1 MGETGDTEQT
11 PDGRLITETGHGSHA
26 LGQDELQSAGGA
38 VRVVLDWIEAICKAT
53 ARMLLNDKPCTLA
66 TAATGLPERTVDQ
79 FWRTM
84 VIQIV
89 QEQGVPRWVPR
100 LVK

>member
-1 MGETGDTEQT
+1 
-11 PDGRLITETGHGSHA
+11 
-26 LGQDELQSAGGA
+26 
-38 VRVVLDWIEAICKAT
+38 
-53 ARMLLNDKPCTLA
+53 MLLKDKPCTLA
-66 TAATGLPERTVDQ
+66 TIAAATGLPERTVDQ